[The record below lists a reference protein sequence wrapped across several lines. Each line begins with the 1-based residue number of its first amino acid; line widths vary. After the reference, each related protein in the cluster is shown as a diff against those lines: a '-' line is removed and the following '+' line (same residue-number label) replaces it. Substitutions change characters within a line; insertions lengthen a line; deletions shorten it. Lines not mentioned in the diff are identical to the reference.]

1 MSTVR
6 GVLGP
11 VFLVAWKDIL
21 LEIRNREVVVSALV
35 FGVTIVVIFNFALNI
50 TAETV
55 DLLAPGTLWV
65 AFSFAGVLA
74 MSRAFVT
81 EKDQGSLD
89 GLLLCPVSRD
99 SLYFGKMLALF
110 LFMVVVE
117 AVLLPVFAVMFNFSA
132 FSFTLVGVILLAT
145 LGFAAVG
152 TLFSAI
158 AVNTRS
164 REIMLPILFFP
175 VIISGAYWGRGGIN
189 GSHWQQFKRRWCG
202 SLASAHSGFRRDI
215 SGPVPVAFQPSWWRS
230 SGKGRNGE

>member
-1 MSTVR
+1 MSAVR

-152 TLFSAI
+152 TLFSAV

-175 VIISGAYWGRGGIN
+175 VISPVLIAAVEASTGAIGSSLGVVGVGRWLQLIAVFDAIFLVLCP
-189 GSHWQQFKRRWCG
+189 WLF
-202 SLASAHSGFRRDI
+202 SL
-215 SGPVPVAFQPSWWRS
+215 VA
-230 SGKGRNGE
+230 EE

>member
-1 MSTVR
+1 MR

-21 LEIRNREVVVSALV
+21 LELRNREVVVSALV

-152 TLFSAI
+152 TLFSAV

-164 REIMLPILFFP
+164 REITLPILFFP
-175 VIISGAYWGRGGIN
+175 VISPVLIAAVEASTGAIGSSVSVIGVGRWLQLIAVFDAIFLVLCP
-189 GSHWQQFKRRWCG
+189 WLF
-202 SLASAHSGFRRDI
+202 SL
-215 SGPVPVAFQPSWWRS
+215 VV
-230 SGKGRNGE
+230 EE

>member
-152 TLFSAI
+152 TLFSAV

-175 VIISGAYWGRGGIN
+175 VISPVLIAAVEASTGAIG
-189 GSHWQQFKRRWCG
+189 G
-202 SLASAHSGFRRDI
+202 SLSVVGVGRWLQLIAVFDAIFLVLCPWLFSL
-215 SGPVPVAFQPSWWRS
+215 VA
-230 SGKGRNGE
+230 EE

>member
-1 MSTVR
+1 MR
-6 GVLGP
+6 GLLGP

-21 LEIRNREVVVSALV
+21 LELRNREVVVSALV
-35 FGVTIVVIFNFALNI
+35 FGVMIVVIFNFTLNI
-50 TAETV
+50 TPETV

-110 LFMVVVE
+110 LFMVTVE

-132 FSFTLVGVILLAT
+132 FSFTLVGLILLAT
-145 LGFAAVG
+145 LGFATVG

-175 VIISGAYWGRGGIN
+175 VISPVLIAAVEASTGAIGSSVSVIGVGRWLQLIAVFDAIFLVL
-189 GSHWQQFKRRWCG
+189 SPWLF
-202 SLASAHSGFRRDI
+202 SL
-215 SGPVPVAFQPSWWRS
+215 VV
-230 SGKGRNGE
+230 EE

>member
-1 MSTVR
+1 MR

-117 AVLLPVFAVMFNFSA
+117 AVLWPVFAVMFNFSA

-152 TLFSAI
+152 TLFSAV

-175 VIISGAYWGRGGIN
+175 VISPVLIAAVEASTGAI
-189 GSHWQQFKRRWCG
+189 GSSLSVVG
-202 SLASAHSGFRRDI
+202 VGPLASAHSCFRRDI
-215 SGPVPVAFQPSWWRS
+215 SGIVPMAFQS
-230 SGKGRNGE
+230 SGGGVEVSEGMESE

>member
-1 MSTVR
+1 MSAVR

-21 LEIRNREVVVSALV
+21 LELRNREVVVSALV

-117 AVLLPVFAVMFNFSA
+117 AVLLPVFAVMFNFLA

-152 TLFSAI
+152 TLFSAV

-175 VIISGAYWGRGGIN
+175 VISPVLIAAVEASTGAIGSSLGVVGVGRWLQLIAVFDAIFLVLCP
-189 GSHWQQFKRRWCG
+189 WLF
-202 SLASAHSGFRRDI
+202 SL
-215 SGPVPVAFQPSWWRS
+215 VA
-230 SGKGRNGE
+230 EE

>member
-1 MSTVR
+1 MSAVR

-99 SLYFGKMLALF
+99 SLYYGKMLALF

-152 TLFSAI
+152 TLFSAV

-175 VIISGAYWGRGGIN
+175 VISPVLIAAVEASTGAIGSSLGVVGVGRWLQLIAVFDAIFLVLCP
-189 GSHWQQFKRRWCG
+189 WLF
-202 SLASAHSGFRRDI
+202 SL
-215 SGPVPVAFQPSWWRS
+215 VT
-230 SGKGRNGE
+230 EE

>member
-152 TLFSAI
+152 TLFSAV

-175 VIISGAYWGRGGIN
+175 VISPVLIAAVEASTGAIGSSLSVVGVGRWLQLIAVFDAIFLVLCP
-189 GSHWQQFKRRWCG
+189 WLF
-202 SLASAHSGFRRDI
+202 SL
-215 SGPVPVAFQPSWWRS
+215 VA
-230 SGKGRNGE
+230 EE